1 MRRWRVLSGQR
12 EQPFHLKLILK
23 KGLTAPFLSGRI
35 YYGERIWSPAARSA
49 GNAKEIALILQREI
63 KDPRLGMMT
72 TVSGV
77 EMSRDSAYAKVYV
90 TFLNDKDEDAV
101 KAGIKALQEASGFI
115 RSLLGK
121 AMRLRIVPE
130 LTFFYDNSLVEGMR
144 MSNPVTSVVKHDE
157 ERRVNPDDSKE
168 D

>member
-1 MRRWRVLSGQR
+1 MAKEFGRPQRVSQELQ
-12 EQPFHLKLILK
+12 
-23 KGLTAPFLSGRI
+23 
-35 YYGERIWSPAARSA
+35 
-49 GNAKEIALILQREI
+49 KEIAIILQREI

-77 EMSRDSAYAKVYV
+77 EVSRDLAYAKVFV
-90 TFLNDKDEDAV
+90 TFLNDKDEQAV
-101 KAGIKALQEASGFI
+101 KEGIKVLQDASGYI

-144 MSNPVTSVVKHDE
+144 MSNLVSNVIRNDD
-157 ERRVNPDDSKE
+157 ERRVNDTDDSKE

>member
-1 MRRWRVLSGQR
+1 MAKEFSRTQRVS
-12 EQPFHLKLILK
+12 K
-23 KGLTAPFLSGRI
+23 KKK
-35 YYGERIWSPAARSA
+35 
-49 GNAKEIALILQREI
+49 KEIAIILQREV
-63 KDPRLGMMT
+63 KDPRVGMA

-77 EMSRDSAYAKVYV
+77 EVSRDLAYAKVFV
-90 TFLNDKDEDAV
+90 TFLNDQDETAI
-101 KAGIKALQEASGFI
+101 KHGMKALQEASGYI

-144 MSNPVTSVVKHDE
+144 MSNLVTSVVKHDD
-157 ERRVNPDDSKE
+157 ERRVNPEDEKE